1 MRLHADVMGLGPRS
15 VRPEVPVAYRSRPPS
30 FARWPA
36 PAARSIALGL
46 ASVFGLSGCGGDLQ
60 SREDGQVYFAESD
73 QSYEIRSLG
82 AHLDQFDERVS
93 FGSLADILV
102 TPAGYFVADGL
113 NHHIVLL
120 DRSLNPVRVSGR
132 DGDGPGE
139 YRFPSR
145 MDYAGDQILV
155 VDVGTGRA
163 SYLTQGG
170 DFVTSQLM
178 PGNASDAAFHP
189 DLGLLV
195 AGDAFRDH
203 YLARVTAGGGT
214 PFGPIPDEL
223 RLDPKGPFQP
233 SVDLVT
239 VSRDGL
245 IHVLDGDQLALV
257 SFGSDGGLV
266 STVFL
271 PKDMRARELTRNAAA
286 IEAWG
291 GPERVL
297 SSQIVA
303 SLRPLGD
310 GRLFA
315 RITSDNTL
323 GLILDLTDRVATR
336 LVFPAEREDWSW
348 MRASGVYL
356 DGMDRLV
363 LTEGLKAAGLLTAK
377 IELTDAGG

>member
-15 VRPEVPVAYRSRPPS
+15 VRSEVPVAYRSRPPS
-30 FARWPA
+30 TTRWPA

-46 ASVFGLSGCGGDLQ
+46 ASVFGLSGCGGDPQ
-60 SREDGQVYFAESD
+60 SREDGHVYFAESD
-73 QSYEIRSLG
+73 QFYEVRSLG
-82 AHLDQFDERVS
+82 AHLDQLDERVS

-113 NHHIVLL
+113 YRHIVLL
-120 DRSLNPVRVSGR
+120 DRSLNPVRISGR

-145 MDYAGDQILV
+145 LNYAGDQILV
-155 VDVGTGRA
+155 VDIGTGRA

-170 DFVTSQLM
+170 DFVTTQLM

-223 RLDPKGPFQP
+223 RLDPKGFVQP

-271 PKDMRARELTRNAAA
+271 PRDMRALELTRNAAD
-286 IEAWG
+286 IEAW

-315 RITSDNTL
+315 RITSENTL

-336 LVFPAEREDWSW
+336 LVFPAEREDWAW
-348 MRASGVYL
+348 MRASGVYF

-363 LTEGLKAAGLLTAK
+363 LTEGLKAAGLQTAK